1 MASLVAVAIVVLALV
16 LVLVLVVRRNKR
28 KQKAAV
34 RPKVEDKNPVYG
46 MYYFA
51 DGKHIDEGRS
61 EVTDGNDY
69 YGC

>member
-1 MASLVAVAIVVLALV
+1 M
-16 LVLVLVVRRNKR
+16 RRNKR

>member
-1 MASLVAVAIVVLALV
+1 MAIVAVGLLFLLALV
-16 LVLVLVVRRNKR
+16 GVLVVRRNKR

-51 DGKHIDEGRS
+51 DGRRIDEGRS